1 MPEHAE
7 VKGGGLH
14 TRYRVSERQPG
25 HESKLFQAARTE
37 AETAAAY
44 S

>member
-1 MPEHAE
+1 MQKSRVEDF
-7 VKGGGLH
+7 